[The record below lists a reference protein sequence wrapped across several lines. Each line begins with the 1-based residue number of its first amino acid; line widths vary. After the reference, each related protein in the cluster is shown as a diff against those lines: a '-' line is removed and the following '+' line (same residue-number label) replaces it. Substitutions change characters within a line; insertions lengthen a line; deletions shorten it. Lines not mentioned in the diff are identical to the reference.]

1 MRWLNKTIKGF
12 AYMLIQVWLLIQT
25 YILSLIV
32 TGCLLCMAVAILS
45 FVGNVPSI
53 LLFKFWLVLLV
64 GSIPLFIVF
73 YIMVLT
79 DFITRYTDWR
89 ERKKKKENK

>member
-1 MRWLNKTIKGF
+1 MRFLNRTVKGILYAF
-12 AYMLIQVWLLIQT
+12 AYLWTLIQT

-32 TGCLLCMAVAILS
+32 TGCLLCIAVAILS
-45 FVGNVPSI
+45 FVGNIPSI

-64 GSIPLFIVF
+64 GSIPLCIVF

-79 DFITRYTDWR
+79 DFITRYTGWR
-89 ERKKKKENK
+89 EKKKENK

>member
-1 MRWLNKTIKGF
+1 MRLLNRTVKGILYTF
-12 AYMLIQVWLLIQT
+12 AYLWTLIQT

-45 FVGNVPSI
+45 FVGNVPAI

-64 GSIPLFIVF
+64 GSIPLCIVF

>member
-1 MRWLNKTIKGF
+1 MRFLNKTVKGVLY
-12 AYMLIQVWLLIQT
+12 ALIYLWTLIQT

-32 TGCLLCMAVAILS
+32 TGCLLCIAVAILS
-45 FVGNVPSI
+45 FVGNIPAI

-64 GSIPLFIVF
+64 GSIPLCIIF

-89 ERKKKKENK
+89 KKKKESK

>member
-12 AYMLIQVWLLIQT
+12 AYVLIQVWLLLQV

-32 TGCLLCMAVAILS
+32 TGCLLCIAVAVLS
-45 FVGNVPSI
+45 FVGNIPAI

-64 GSIPLFIVF
+64 GSIPLCIVF